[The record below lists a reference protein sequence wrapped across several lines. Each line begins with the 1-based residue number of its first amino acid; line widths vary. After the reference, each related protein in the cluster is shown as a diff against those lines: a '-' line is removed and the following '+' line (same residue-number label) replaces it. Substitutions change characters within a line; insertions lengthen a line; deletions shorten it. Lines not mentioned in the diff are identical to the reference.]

1 MIRLSRVTFTAAALT
16 AAVASTSA
24 SALVLNTSGLKA
36 NSVLTLSSEGI
47 SASTGAGVSFIALG
61 NMSKIR
67 DLDVYDA
74 DTDTTT
80 QVPVYNQPVTKATV
94 SIGWD
99 LKVKP
104 TSGQA
109 VRSALQLVRNGKAGA
124 KNWVVLAN
132 FDVNFKE
139 KVLYG
144 DVFTSQGGVL
154 NHVPV
159 YNFKDNGD
167 LKIGLKGLSLVMTQS
182 ISQLV
187 FDPVTVDQIATS
199 LNLSKALRAALETID
214 WGGIAISVNSN
225 LRIPAVSTKPLTIA
239 DIPAP

>member
-1 MIRLSRVTFTAAALT
+1 MISLSRATVTVAALS
-16 AAVASTSA
+16 AAVVSAPA

-36 NSVLTLSSEGI
+36 NSVLTLSP
-47 SASTGAGVSFIALG
+47 AGVSTTTNTGVTLVALG
-61 NMSKIR
+61 NMTKTGE
-67 DLDVYDA
+67 VAAYDA
-74 DTDTTT
+74 ETDTTT
-80 QVPVYNQPVTKATV
+80 QVPVYNQPVTKADV

-109 VRSALQLVRNGKAGA
+109 VRSALQLVRNGKAGT

-132 FDVNFKE
+132 FDVNFKD

-144 DVFTSQGGVL
+144 DVFTSQGSVL

-187 FDPVTVDQIATS
+187 FDPITVDQIATA
-199 LNLSKALRAALETID
+199 LNLSKPLRSALETID

>member
-1 MIRLSRVTFTAAALT
+1 MIRLSRLAFTAAALT
-16 AAVASTSA
+16 ASLASMSA

-36 NSVLTLSSEGI
+36 NSVLTLSPEGV
-47 SASTGAGVSFIALG
+47 SAASGAGVTLVALG

-74 DTDTTT
+74 NTDTSTL
-80 QVPVYNQPVTKATV
+80 VPVYNQPVTKADV
-94 SIGWD
+94 AIGWD

-109 VRSALQLVRNGKAGA
+109 IRSALQLVRNGKAGT

-132 FDVNFKE
+132 FDVNFKD

-187 FDPVTVDQIATS
+187 FDPITVDQIATS
-199 LNLSKALRAALETID
+199 LNLSKALRITLAGVD